1 MPFLGRVER
10 NIPLHILAESKQNE
24 PFLLFFIRFF
34 TDSLFRLSRI
44 EFPIPCKQENR
55 LIVDDKG
62 EVTEAPCFEYDEEAW
77 SLRPVQ
83 LMEDRLGV
91 KKLTLAS
98 SNSVSHNLS
107 DMGTCFSESNTF
119 EIRNRKW
126 YLEKKNV

>member
-1 MPFLGRVER
+1 LVDNLLPRFIAQHLYGSLHCRFHKQQITGLQDQYTFIKVEGMPFLGRVER

-62 EVTEAPCFEYDEEAW
+62 EVAEAPCFEYDEEA
-77 SLRPVQ
+77 
-83 LMEDRLGV
+83 
-91 KKLTLAS
+91 
-98 SNSVSHNLS
+98 
-107 DMGTCFSESNTF
+107 
-119 EIRNRKW
+119 
-126 YLEKKNV
+126 